1 MKSTGLLLV
10 PVLVLLMCISAGCL
24 SGFEPTTTITNTPLP
39 TQPPLSVPPTM
50 EPTAVSLAPGPTQT
64 LPPQY
69 YVEVQV
75 EKQNQEGVPTI
86 TVTFRGGTGM
96 AFTEQVNIRVTRSD
110 GIVETAAM
118 DKPKVGD
125 ERNLK
130 GTIYDDRVEVSV
142 FLATGDSY
150 TIYDALVPYQ
160 SINP

>member
-1 MKSTGLLLV
+1 MKSTALFLLPVFILLV
-10 PVLVLLMCISAGCL
+10 FVSAGCL
-24 SGFEPTTTITNTPLP
+24 SGSEPITTTAGTPLP
-39 TQPPLSVPPTM
+39 TQIPETPPPTA
-50 EPTAVSLAPGPTQT
+50 EPIAVSLAPGPTQT

-75 EKQNQEGVPTI
+75 EKQNQAGVPTI

-96 AFTEQVNIRVTRSD
+96 AFTEQVNIQVTRSD
-110 GIVETAAM
+110 GVVETATM
-118 DKPKVGD
+118 YKPKVGD

-130 GTIYDDRVEVSV
+130 GTANDDRVEVSV
-142 FLATGDSY
+142 LVATGDSY